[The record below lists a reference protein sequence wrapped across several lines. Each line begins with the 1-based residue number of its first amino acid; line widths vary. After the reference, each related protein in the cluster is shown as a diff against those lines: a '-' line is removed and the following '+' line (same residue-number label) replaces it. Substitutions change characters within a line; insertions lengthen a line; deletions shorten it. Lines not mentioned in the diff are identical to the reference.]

1 MFLPLL
7 VSLITVSCRGHVG
20 KIFTVVKCHIP
31 SVDSRLLA
39 YEWTHTRGRG
49 VHGFLSYPRS
59 SLKGHSLELFVFNV
73 LEQSDVTSEVGRY
86 PLWFYNYF
94 QLG

>member
-39 YEWTHTRGRG
+39 YEWTRTRGRG

-59 SLKGHSLELFVFNV
+59 
-73 LEQSDVTSEVGRY
+73 DVTSEVGRH